1 MSDHYASGR
10 ARARESVGYA
20 DEHARTAQAH
30 LAAATEE
37 DLQNIARMKES
48 FMSAALPGSGDGGP
62 SLPALLLTPQVLADE
77 IVNGS
82 HPQRQMISRNWGA

>member
-48 FMSAALPGSGDGGP
+48 FMSAALPGSGKREGTRVHERKVGF
-62 SLPALLLTPQVLADE
+62 E
-77 IVNGS
+77 
-82 HPQRQMISRNWGA
+82 